1 MLSNKRCIDCYY
13 YDVCPKYEACDDFTP
28 ITDEGE
34 DAVIEE
40 IIEQGREEY
49 RAAWNEYISE
59 YHD

>member
-1 MLSNKRCIDCYY
+1 MDCYY
-13 YDVCPKYEACDDFTP
+13 YDVCPKDEACDDFTP